1 MAIPY
6 TKSMLIERVVKH
18 LNSGFPNNDWNITDE
33 EVLLYID
40 SSIPFIM
47 KGQMFNNASVQGVLD
62 NIDAYLVTY
71 KLPVTKRNTPTNEW
85 YVELPQP
92 PLALPT
98 GYDIPN
104 VYFGG
109 NSTGRSQNVLPVST
123 KRSAYRNNMPKPT
136 GVSYRVEGYNLYLQ
150 SNEGQSLLNLDLFVQ
165 MPISRT
171 SDINAPMA
179 IPDDAIQPLFEKT
192 VQSILQRYGVPQDIV
207 QDGLPAGNKAS

>member
-1 MAIPY
+1 
-6 TKSMLIERVVKH
+6 MLIERVVKH
-18 LNSGFPNNDWNITDE
+18 LKNGFPNNDWNITDE

-40 SSIPFIM
+40 SSIPFVM
-47 KGQMFNNASVQGVLD
+47 KGQMFNNASVQGVIE

-71 KLPVTKRNTPTNEW
+71 ELLVTKKNAPTNEW

-109 NSTGRSQNVLPVST
+109 NSTGRSQNVLPVNT

-150 SNEGQSLLNLDLFVQ
+150 GNEGQSLLNLHLFVQ

-171 SDINAPMA
+171 TDINEPMS
-179 IPDDAIQPLFEKT
+179 IPDDSIQPLFEKT
-192 VQSILQRYGVPQDIV
+192 VQTILQRYGIPQDIV